1 MKKKVLLTPGPT
13 PVPPEVLSALGRP
26 IIHHRTSEFQD
37 IFKEVNAGLQ
47 YVFATKDEV
56 LTFASSGTGAMEGCV
71 ANLLSPGDLAICVS
85 GGKFGERWGEICKA
99 YGVKTIIINIEWG
112 KAVQP
117 AQIEEAL
124 KQNPEV

>member
-56 LTFASSGTGAMEGCV
+56 LRVPGPGRWRV
-71 ANLLSPGDLAICVS
+71 VSPIC
-85 GGKFGERWGEICKA
+85 
-99 YGVKTIIINIEWG
+99 
-112 KAVQP
+112 
-117 AQIEEAL
+117 
-124 KQNPEV
+124 